1 MIGVDFIKIKNNIK
15 YLKLPKR
22 RFEFR
27 GELAQRKIYDDYAH
41 HPNEI
46 KASIDLAKLFIDKNN
61 KNKNRLVV
69 IFQPHRFSRVK
80 QFIHEFAEELSKAD
94 VIYLTN
100 IYGAGEANSDNIRSE
115 IISDT
120 ISQKNKNVKCLNNY
134 NEITKN
140 FYKLTRKNDFIL
152 NMGAGDCNIF
162 WSLLTNKNK

>member
-1 MIGVDFIKIKNNIK
+1 M
-15 YLKLPKR
+15 R
-22 RFEFR
+22 
-27 GELAQRKIYDDYAH
+27 
-41 HPNEI
+41 
-46 KASIDLAKLFIDKNN
+46 
-61 KNKNRLVV
+61 

-100 IYGAGEANSDNIRSE
+100 IYGAGEANSDNICSE

-140 FYKLTRKNDFIL
+140 FYKLTQKNDFIL
-152 NMGAGDCNIF
+152 NMGAGDCHIF
-162 WSLLTNKNK
+162 WSLLTNKNI